1 MQGGRKQGGR
11 KQGGRKQGG
20 RKQGG
25 RKQGGRKQGGTRC
38 WCPPTLHRPLQLCIV
53 CVTLC
58 GDSKCFTIFTLYL
71 YNKV

>member
-1 MQGGRKQGGR
+1 MEAEKGTFPGPSMCKFPYSILIVY
-11 KQGGRKQGG
+11 
-20 RKQGG
+20 
-25 RKQGGRKQGGTRC
+25 QGGRKQGGTRC